1 MCLGIPGKVVE
12 IRDGG
17 PLRMAL
23 IDYGGARKEACLAYV
38 PEVGLGDYVIVHVG
52 FAISRLDEEEALR
65 TIELLRMIDPEGVEL
80 ELGSPLDAADEPGA
94 GGLAAVPGVPTSAD
108 GPASAASE
116 TA

>member
-80 ELGSPLDAADEPGA
+80 EIGS
-94 GGLAAVPGVPTSAD
+94 
-108 GPASAASE
+108 ASAASE